1 MLGPVELR
9 DAKIWIEV
17 TPSVKQVQL
26 IYHKRTEPAK
36 IKIILYKGDLGK
48 EFNPIQLTVGGL
60 EMNTTYDYGFLID
73 GKEAKQRGSF
83 TTKDLW
89 QWRKPALDFSF
100 ITGSCSYFNEP
111 VYERPGKPYGGD
123 SSIFITMAKEKSAF
137 MLWLGDNW
145 YTKEVDFYSDWGL
158 WYRAQYDRKMP
169 VLQNFLKA
177 MPHIAMWDDHDYGPD
192 NSGSNFILKETSR
205 TVFKNYWCNP
215 SYGENDQGI
224 YTKYSYSDV
233 DIFLCDDRWWRS
245 VDEWRDSVN
254 GQPNPEKIMLGAQQL
269 KWLKNSLLYSDAT
282 FKIIMIGSQVLNQI
296 SRAVDFPDF
305 PIEYNELMKFL
316 GEYKIPGILFLTG
329 DRHHSEIIKLE
340 RPGNYTLYDI
350 TVSPLT
356 SRISKVTGREIAHPE
371 RVLPVIETYNY
382 ARFSFNGAEKKRELR
397 IEFLGTTGEKLG
409 EWSINE
415 NALKQ

>member
-48 EFNPIQLTVGGL
+48 EFNPIQLTVGAL

-111 VYERPGKPYGGD
+111 VYERPGKSYGGD

-215 SYGENDQGI
+215 SYGEIDQGI

-356 SRISKVTGREIAHPE
+356 SRISKVTGREIAHPD

-415 NALKQ
+415 NALK

>member
-254 GQPNPEKIMLGAQQL
+254 GQPNPEKSMLGAQQL

-356 SRISKVTGREIAHPE
+356 SRISKVTGREIAHPD

-415 NALKQ
+415 NALK

>member
-177 MPHIAMWDDHDYGPD
+177 MPYIAMWDDHDYGPD

-254 GQPNPEKIMLGAQQL
+254 GQTNTEKIMLGAQQL

-415 NALKQ
+415 NALK

>member
-254 GQPNPEKIMLGAQQL
+254 GQTNTEKIMLGAQQL

-356 SRISKVTGREIAHPE
+356 SRISKVTGREIAHPD

-415 NALKQ
+415 NALK